1 MVRLEVELIGDNVR
15 NEIYDLRNYMRE
27 NFPDADFV
35 IKEQPSSP
43 GQMGLDLLEPV
54 VNGVLHATT
63 AIAFEELYRNLVK
76 PLILTWLK
84 GRKSAGLNL
93 EVMSS
98 LSGDHEKAHFLED
111 NSGKTQT
118 YNYKYKI
125 DTDKTFVLL
134 IGVGK
139 FNNEFHPI
147 PPVQGN
153 LEDFYKLLT
162 NKKHIGIPRENILVS
177 FNESHLEIQ
186 KHLLQAGR
194 RQDIQTLFIYF
205 AGHGHRT
212 DIKKLSLIAADTEK
226 IGDDIIGGIDF
237 EFISSKVMKNSVAT
251 QKILILDTC
260 HSGIATQGGDDVIR
274 DFDVKGSYILTS
286 SPGDDVSYFEKNARH
301 TFFTGALIEVLENGI
316 DNTNDMLA
324 LEDLYEYTK
333 EVLSEKKFPHPNAK
347 NELNIPPSDFFIARN
362 PSFSTEKL
370 KWRAYNLRRDGKL
383 EEALDEMR
391 KLMKRFPEDETLRKE
406 FVECET
412 ELSFSRLVN
421 EANAF
426 FYQKKNFKQAVL
438 LYKKAYELKKDAMVM
453 EKIRQCEAENVPKP
467 PLDRLTP
474 VKENP
479 NYQAFQKAMERRAFY
494 SAFQYLKKV
503 KQLFPENEYVK
514 EEFLS
519 LENNLRKFADGKS
532 DERLGDYFYYLEKG
546 NLSDAMTELKIQ
558 ISNDPEF
565 PPFLQLQR
573 SLQRR
578 IKDEKKD
585 EKEEK
590 DPVFFRVFE
599 TLGRNGKIIF
609 LSVLVLSL
617 IAVLAFYMMRSSKKT
632 FSELRSLL
640 ASNAEKAIPLLEKE
654 AKKNDSAKL
663 VLGDYYRDMGIY
675 VTAASWYHEAQL
687 PAAKSALGKMYYSKQ
702 ISDFVDTVNAKLFF
716 EKALN
721 FGSDTTASTGL
732 GIIALNK
739 YHPPPTNIFLSELF
753 GEDANWSEAKKN
765 FEEGYKNG
773 SIICKEMLG
782 KIYFDLAKK
791 MYADK
796 SYGYARTYF
805 TNAIQ
810 YENSDAMVNL
820 GFMFKDTTWEKYND
834 DSSAFWYRKAVQYKN
849 PLGYN
854 NYASYLIR
862 TNYNDPARIDSA
874 YELLWKAKIL
884 APSTAKIYINLS
896 RVFQN
901 GGYKIYKNRDSV
913 IYYYKIA
920 VDKGNLAARD
930 SLSKMGVS
938 Y

>member
-1 MVRLEVELIGDNVR
+1 
-15 NEIYDLRNYMRE
+15 
-27 NFPDADFV
+27 
-35 IKEQPSSP
+35 
-43 GQMGLDLLEPV
+43 
-54 VNGVLHATT
+54 
-63 AIAFEELYRNLVK
+63 
-76 PLILTWLK
+76 
-84 GRKSAGLNL
+84 
-93 EVMSS
+93 
-98 LSGDHEKAHFLED
+98 D
-111 NSGKTQT
+111 NSGNTQT

-139 FNNEFHPI
+139 FNNDFHPI

-177 FNESHLEIQ
+177 FNESHVEIQ

-226 IGDDIIGGIDF
+226 IGDEIIGGIDF
-237 EFISSKVMKNSVAT
+237 EFISGKVMKNSVAT

-260 HSGIATQGGDDVIR
+260 HSGIATQGADDVIR

-286 SPGDDVSYFEKNARH
+286 SPGDDVSYFEKDARH
-301 TFFTGALIEVLENGI
+301 TFFTGALIDVLENGI

-324 LEDLYEYTK
+324 LEDLYEYAK

-438 LYKKAYELKKDAMVM
+438 LYKKAYDLKKDAMVM
-453 EKIRQCEAENVPKP
+453 EKIRQCEEENVPKP
-467 PLDRLTP
+467 PLDRLAL
-474 VKENP
+474 VKGNP

-494 SAFQYLKKV
+494 TAYQYLKKV

-514 EEFLS
+514 DEFFS

-532 DERLGDYFYYLEKG
+532 DDRLVNYFYYLEKG
-546 NLSDAMTELKIQ
+546 NLADAMTELKIQ
-558 ISNDPEF
+558 ISSDPEF

-573 SLQRR
+573 GLQRR
-578 IKDEKKD
+578 IKDEMEG

-590 DPVFFRVFE
+590 DPVLFRVFE
-599 TLGRNGKIIF
+599 TLGRKGKIIV

-617 IAVLAFYMMRSSKKT
+617 IAVLAFYMMGSSKKT
-632 FSELRSLL
+632 FSELRDLL
-640 ASNAEKAIPLLEKE
+640 ATNADKAIPLLQKE
-654 AKKNDSAKL
+654 AEKNDSAKL
-663 VLGDYYRDMGIY
+663 LLGDYYRDMGIY

-702 ISDFVDTVNAKLFF
+702 MSDFVDTVNAKFFFERALFF
-716 EKALN
+716 
-721 FGSDTTASTGL
+721 GTDTTASTGL
-732 GIIALNK
+732 GIIALNRYNSPK
-739 YHPPPTNIFLSELF
+739 NIFQDKSF
-753 GEDANWSEAKKN
+753 DKDSNWTEAKNN

-773 SIICKEMLG
+773 SIICRQMLG
-782 KIYFDLAKK
+782 KLYFDLGKS

-796 SYGYARTYF
+796 SYQSAYDYYTD
-805 TNAIQ
+805 AIQ
-810 YENSDAMVNL
+810 YQNSDAMVYL
-820 GFMFKDTTWEKYND
+820 GFMFTDATWEKHNS
-834 DSSAFWYRKAVQYKN
+834 DSSNSWYRNAIQYKN
-849 PLGYN
+849 PMAYN
-854 NYASYLIR
+854 NYANYLIR
-862 TNYNDPARIDSA
+862 NSTNDPANIDSA
-874 YELLWKAKIL
+874 YDLLMQGKVI
-884 APSTAKIYINLS
+884 APSASRIYFNLAE
-896 RVFQN
+896 VFQT
-901 GGYKIYKNRDSV
+901 GGYKIYRNRDSV
-913 IYYYKIA
+913 VYYYKIA
-920 VDKGNLAARD
+920 ADKGIPAAKD
-930 SLSKMGVS
+930 SLLKLGVT